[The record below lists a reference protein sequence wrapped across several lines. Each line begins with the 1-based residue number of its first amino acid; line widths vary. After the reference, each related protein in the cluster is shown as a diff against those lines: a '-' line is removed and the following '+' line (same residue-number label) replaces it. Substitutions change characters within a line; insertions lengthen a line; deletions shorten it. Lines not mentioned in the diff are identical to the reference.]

1 MISSVSFSFSF
12 SSNYNLDPDNMELD
26 LIARSSCPKL
36 DWTNTRLV
44 TTESQFQFTY
54 WLMKILHKV
63 LHLQFWLKYMFL
75 FFHFL
80 QSKIKFTAWELST
93 VNTRQ
98 ADFATT
104 GPRAIKVVLMLTR
117 GLHKQPSF
125 LFPQQQPVL
134 LSLHTAAHKSCHQP
148 NSNHKKN

>member
-1 MISSVSFSFSF
+1 M
-12 SSNYNLDPDNMELD
+12 
-26 LIARSSCPKL
+26 
-36 DWTNTRLV
+36 
-44 TTESQFQFTY
+44 
-54 WLMKILHKV
+54 
-63 LHLQFWLKYMFL
+63 
-75 FFHFL
+75 
-80 QSKIKFTAWELST
+80 AWELST
-93 VNTRQ
+93 VNIRQ

-148 NSNHKKN
+148 NSNHKKKN